1 MEEMDVNES
10 WEGFGKRL
18 QRLNP
23 LFELGRGMEVGELKP
38 YIQTILMQV
47 LLTIFYRELN
57 DDDNRRK
64 SDIKYMV
71 EDAIKQMK
79 LLADDKQ
86 IDRITSGLLYQGKEE
101 YSKPFEALYYDEIRQ
116 SWETQTF
123 RYVTMDELYT
133 NLEIG
138 GTIVY
143 KLTEVAQEMIFMS
156 REMAEEFSITIE
168 QLYSMQLIKNGN
180 FRKATRNL
188 DHLISRVNR
197 LMAREFSFQK
207 EMVNNPK
214 ILLIEED
221 RQRADNREEIE
232 KQFEEE
238 KNHFRTITS
247 MIEKTKRR
255 NEEDDYIQKEL
266 IVLQEK
272 IGHTRQLHDRFAK
285 LVIQNISYEMKLK
298 VENPSLFWENS
309 LVSFREH
316 FYENWLMKEGV
327 HSFKDIEAVLEPLF
341 SPKNEFILPLDWIWG
356 EQEFDEK
363 HQIDAV
369 VEEEPQDSIT
379 AQRVTN
385 WDSVVKAWSYVFQ
398 YLQTYGEFSLASLA
412 ELPLEVQDLW
422 VEESETIDLWMMFD
436 KKPLKVQ
443 VLYRKEETLS
453 DEREI
458 LLLKLMKEYPQ
469 FQVFEGLKIYT
480 KFDHRAEPLLWQRMK
495 MTPFKICVQEEKD
508 ERRND

>member
-1 MEEMDVNES
+1 MEEMDVKES
-10 WEGFGKRL
+10 WEGFAQRM

-38 YIQTILMQV
+38 HIQTILMQV
-47 LLTIFYRELN
+47 LLNIFYRELN
-57 DDDNRRK
+57 DDDHRRK

-71 EDAIKQMK
+71 EDSIKQMK

-86 IDRITSGLLYQGKEE
+86 IERITSGLLYQGKEE
-101 YSKPFEALYYDEIRQ
+101 YSKPFEALYYNEIRQ
-116 SWETQTF
+116 SWETQVF

-133 NLEIG
+133 NLEMG
-138 GTIVY
+138 GSIVY
-143 KLTEVAQEMIFMS
+143 KLTDVAQEMIFMS

-197 LMAREFSFQK
+197 LMAKEFTFQK
-207 EMVNNPK
+207 EMINNPK
-214 ILLIEED
+214 ILLMEEEW
-221 RQRADNREEIE
+221 QRADNRVEIE

-247 MIEKTKRR
+247 MIDKTKRR

-266 IVLQEK
+266 ILLQEK

-316 FYENWLMKEGV
+316 IYENWLMKEGV
-327 HSFKDIEAVLEPLF
+327 HSFETIERVLSPLF

-363 HQIDAV
+363 QLTDAV
-369 VEEEPQDSIT
+369 MEDEAEESIT
-379 AQRVTN
+379 RLRVTN
-385 WDSVVKAWSYVFQ
+385 WESVIKAWSYVFQ
-398 YLQTYGEFSLASLA
+398 FLQTKGEFSLADLA
-412 ELPLEVQDLW
+412 EMPLAVQDLW
-422 VEESETIDLWMMFD
+422 FEESETIDLWMMFD

-443 VLYRKEETLS
+443 VLHRKEETLS

-458 LLLKLMKEYPQ
+458 LLYKLMKEYPQ
-469 FQVFEGLKIYT
+469 LQVFEGLKIFT
-480 KFDHRAEPLLWQRMK
+480 EFDHRAEPFLWYQMK
-495 MTPFKICVQEEKD
+495 ITPFKICVQEEK
-508 ERRND
+508 

>member
-1 MEEMDVNES
+1 VEEMDVNES
-10 WEGFGKRL
+10 WEGFAQRM

-38 YIQTILMQV
+38 HIQTILMQV
-47 LLTIFYRELN
+47 LLIIFYRELN
-57 DDDNRRK
+57 DDDHRRK

-71 EDAIKQMK
+71 EDSIKQMK
-79 LLADDKQ
+79 LLADEKQ
-86 IDRITSGLLYQGKEE
+86 IERITSGLLYQGKEE
-101 YSKPFEALYYDEIRQ
+101 YSKPFEALFYDEIRQ
-116 SWETQTF
+116 SWEIQVF

-133 NLEIG
+133 NLELG
-138 GTIVY
+138 GSIVY
-143 KLTEVAQEMIFMS
+143 KLTDVAQEMIFMS

-168 QLYSMQLIKNGN
+168 QLYSIQLIKNGN

-197 LMAREFSFQK
+197 LMAKEFSFQK

-214 ILLIEED
+214 ILLIEEEM
-221 RQRADNREEIE
+221 QRADNRVEIE

-266 IVLQEK
+266 ILLQEK

-316 FYENWLMKEGV
+316 FYEDWLMKEGFQRFDV
-327 HSFKDIEAVLEPLF
+327 IERVLSPIF
-341 SPKNEFILPLDWIWG
+341 SPKNEFVLPLDWIWG

-363 HQIDAV
+363 QRTDTV
-369 VEEEPQDSIT
+369 VEDEAEESIT
-379 AQRVTN
+379 QLRVTN
-385 WDSVVKAWSYVFQ
+385 WDSVIKAWSYVFQ
-398 YLQTYGEFSLASLA
+398 YLQTYREFSLADLA
-412 ELPLEVQDLW
+412 QLPLEVQDLW
-422 VEESETIDLWMMFD
+422 IEESETIDLWMMFD

-443 VLYRKEETLS
+443 VLHRKEETLS

-458 LLLKLMKEYPQ
+458 LLFKLMKEYPQ
-469 FQVFEGLKIYT
+469 FQMFEGLKIFT
-480 KFDHRAEPLLWQRMK
+480 KFDYRAEPLLWQRMRL
-495 MTPFKICVQEEKD
+495 TPFKICVQGE
-508 ERRND
+508 

>member
-1 MEEMDVNES
+1 MAVNES
-10 WEGFGKRL
+10 WEGFAQRI

-38 YIQTILMQV
+38 HIQTILMQV

-57 DDDNRRK
+57 DDDHRRK
-64 SDIKYMV
+64 LDIKYMV
-71 EDAIKQMK
+71 EDSIKQMK
-79 LLADDKQ
+79 LLADEKQ
-86 IDRITSGLLYQGKEE
+86 VERITSGLLYQGKEE

-123 RYVTMDELYT
+123 RYVTMDDLYT
-133 NLEIG
+133 NLEMG
-138 GTIVY
+138 GSIVY
-143 KLTEVAQEMIFMS
+143 KLTDVAQEMIFMS

-197 LMAREFSFQK
+197 LMSKEFSFQK
-207 EMVNNPK
+207 EMINNPK
-214 ILLIEED
+214 ILLIEEEW
-221 RQRADNREEIE
+221 QRADNRVEIE

-238 KNHFRTITS
+238 KNHFRTITR
-247 MIEKTKRR
+247 MIDKTKRR
-255 NEEDDYIQKEL
+255 NEEDDSIQKEL
-266 IVLQEK
+266 ILLQEK

-298 VENPSLFWENS
+298 AENPSLFWETS

-316 FYENWLMKEGV
+316 IYENMLMKDGV
-327 HSFKDIEAVLEPLF
+327 QRFESIESVLSPLF

-363 HQIDAV
+363 QVTDAP
-369 VEEEPQDSIT
+369 VEEEPAESIT
-379 AQRVTN
+379 RSRVTN

-398 YLQTYGEFSLASLA
+398 HLQTYREFSLADLST
-412 ELPLEVQDLW
+412 LPFEVQDLW
-422 VEESETIDLWMMFD
+422 FEESETIDLWMMFD

-443 VLYRKEETLS
+443 VLHRKEETLS

-458 LLLKLMKEYPQ
+458 LLRKLMMEYPQ
-469 FQVFEGLKIYT
+469 FQVFEGLKIFT
-480 KFDHRAEPLLWQRMK
+480 MFDHRAEPHHWYQMK
-495 MTPFKICVQEEKD
+495 ITPFKICMQEEK
-508 ERRND
+508 R

>member
-1 MEEMDVNES
+1 MNES
-10 WEGFGKRL
+10 WEGFSQRM

-38 YIQTILMQV
+38 HIQTILMQV

-57 DDDNRRK
+57 DDDSRRK

-71 EDAIKQMK
+71 EDSIKQMK
-79 LLADDKQ
+79 LLADEKQ
-86 IDRITSGLLYQGKEE
+86 IERITSGLLYQGKEE
-101 YSKPFEALYYDEIRQ
+101 YSKPFESLYYDEIRQ
-116 SWETQTF
+116 SWETQVF

-133 NLEIG
+133 NLEMG
-138 GTIVY
+138 GSIVY
-143 KLTEVAQEMIFMS
+143 KLTDVSQEMIFMS

-197 LMAREFSFQK
+197 LMSKEFTFQK
-207 EMVNNPK
+207 EMINNPK
-214 ILLIEED
+214 ILLIEEEW
-221 RQRADNREEIE
+221 QRADNRVEIE

-255 NEEDDYIQKEL
+255 NEEDDFIQKEL
-266 IVLQEK
+266 ILLQEK

-298 VENPSLFWENS
+298 AENPSLFWETS

-316 FYENWLMKEGV
+316 IYENWFMKEGV
-327 HSFKDIEAVLEPLF
+327 QSFEAVEKVLSPLF

-363 HQIDAV
+363 PVTDAV
-369 VEEEPQDSIT
+369 IEEEAEEGIT
-379 AQRVTN
+379 RQRVTN
-385 WDSVVKAWSYVFQ
+385 WESVIKAWSYVFQ
-398 YLQTYGEFSLASLA
+398 YLQTYREFSLTDLST
-412 ELPLEVQDLW
+412 LPLEVQDLW
-422 VEESETIDLWMMFD
+422 FEESETIDLWMMFD

-443 VLYRKEETLS
+443 VLHRKEETLS

-458 LLLKLMKEYPQ
+458 LLYKLMKEYPQ
-469 FQVFEGLKIYT
+469 FQTFEGLKIFT
-480 KFDHRAEPLLWQRMK
+480 VFDHRAEPFHMSQMK
-495 MTPFKICVQEEKD
+495 MTPFKICVQEEK
-508 ERRND
+508 

>member
-1 MEEMDVNES
+1 MNES
-10 WEGFGKRL
+10 WEGFAGRM

-38 YIQTILMQV
+38 YLQTILMQV

-57 DDDNRRK
+57 DDDHRRK

-71 EDAIKQMK
+71 EDTMKQMK
-79 LLADDKQ
+79 LLADEKQ
-86 IDRITSGLLYQGKEE
+86 IERITSGLLYSGKEE
-101 YSKPFEALYYDEIRQ
+101 YSQPFEANYYDEVRQ
-116 SWETQTF
+116 SWETQVF

-138 GTIVY
+138 SAIVY
-143 KLTEVAQEMIFMS
+143 KLTDVAQEMIFMS

-168 QLYSMQLIKNGN
+168 QLYSIQLIKNGN
-180 FRKATRNL
+180 FLKATRNL

-197 LMAREFSFQK
+197 LMANEFSFGQ
-207 EMVNNPK
+207 EMINNPK
-214 ILLIEED
+214 ILLIEAE
-221 RQRADNREEIE
+221 RQRADNRIEIE

-247 MIEKTKRR
+247 MIEKTKRQ
-255 NEEDDYIQKEL
+255 NAEDDVIHREL
-266 IVLQEK
+266 VLLQEK
-272 IGHTRQLHDRFAK
+272 IGHSRQLHDRFAK

-298 VENPSLFWENS
+298 AENPSLFWENS

-316 FYENWLMKEGV
+316 IYENWFLKEGV
-327 HSFKDIEAVLEPLF
+327 QSFTAVETILSPLF
-341 SPKNEFILPLDWIWG
+341 SPENEFTLPLDWIWG
-356 EQEFDEK
+356 EQEFNEK
-363 HQIDAV
+363 EEIEVV
-369 VEEEPQDSIT
+369 VEDEEKEVLAYQRIT
-379 AQRVTN
+379 D

-398 YLQTYGEFSLASLA
+398 YLQTHQEFSLTDLK

-422 VEESETIDLWMMFD
+422 FEESETIDLWMMFD

-443 VLYRKEETLS
+443 VLHRKVETIN

-458 LLLKLMKEYPQ
+458 LLYKLMQEYPQ
-469 FQVFEGLKIYT
+469 FQQFEGLKIHT
-480 KFDHRAEPLLWQRMK
+480 EFDHRAEPFLWYEMK
-495 MTPFKICVQEEKD
+495 ITPFKICIEE
-508 ERRND
+508 EIR

>member
-1 MEEMDVNES
+1 MDVNES
-10 WEGFGKRL
+10 WEGFAQRM

-38 YIQTILMQV
+38 HIQTILMQV

-57 DDDNRRK
+57 DDDHRRK

-71 EDAIKQMK
+71 EDSIKQMK
-79 LLADDKQ
+79 LLADEKQ
-86 IDRITSGLLYQGKEE
+86 VERITSGLLYQGKEE
-101 YSKPFEALYYDEIRQ
+101 YSRPFEALYYDEIRQ
-116 SWETQTF
+116 SWETQVF

-133 NLEIG
+133 NLEMG
-138 GTIVY
+138 GSIVY
-143 KLTEVAQEMIFMS
+143 KLTDVSQEMIFMS

-197 LMAREFSFQK
+197 LMAKEFSFQK
-207 EMVNNPK
+207 EMINNPK
-214 ILLIEED
+214 ILLMEEEM
-221 RQRADNREEIE
+221 QRADNRAEIE

-238 KNHFRTITS
+238 KNHFRTISS

-255 NEEDDYIQKEL
+255 NEEDDLIQKEL
-266 IVLQEK
+266 ILLQEK

-298 VENPSLFWENS
+298 AENPSLFWETS

-316 FYENWLMKEGV
+316 IYENWFMKEGFS
-327 HSFKDIEAVLEPLF
+327 SFDRVEKVLGPLF
-341 SPKNEFILPLDWIWG
+341 SPKNEFILPLEWIWG

-363 HQIDAV
+363 QLAEV
-369 VEEEPQDSIT
+369 MEEEVQEESIT
-379 AQRVTN
+379 HQRVTN
-385 WDSVVKAWSYVFQ
+385 WDSVIRAWSYVFQ
-398 YLQTYGEFSLASLA
+398 YLQTYGEFSLADLTT
-412 ELPLEVQDLW
+412 LPLEVQDLW
-422 VEESETIDLWMMFD
+422 FEESETIDLWMMFD

-443 VLYRKEETLS
+443 VLHRKEESLS

-458 LLLKLMKEYPQ
+458 LLYKLMQEYPQ

-480 KFDHRAEPLLWQRMK
+480 EFDHRAEPFLWYQMK
-495 MTPFKICVQEEKD
+495 ITPFKICVQEEK
-508 ERRND
+508 

>member
-1 MEEMDVNES
+1 MNES
-10 WEGFGKRL
+10 WEGFAQRM

-23 LFELGRGMEVGELKP
+23 LFELGRGMDVGELKP
-38 YIQTILMQV
+38 HIQTILMQV

-57 DDDNRRK
+57 DDDTRRK
-64 SDIKYMV
+64 SDIRYMV
-71 EDAIKQMK
+71 EDSIKHMK

-86 IDRITSGLLYQGKEE
+86 LERITSGLLYQGKEE
-101 YSKPFEALYYDEIRQ
+101 FSKPFEALYYDEIRQ

-133 NLEIG
+133 NLEMG
-138 GTIVY
+138 GSIVY
-143 KLTEVAQEMIFMS
+143 KLTDVAQEMIFMS

-197 LMAREFSFQK
+197 LMAKEFTFQK
-207 EMVNNPK
+207 EMINNPK
-214 ILLIEED
+214 ILLIEEEW
-221 RQRADNREEIE
+221 QRADNRAEIE
-232 KQFEEE
+232 NQFEEE

-255 NEEDDYIQKEL
+255 NEEDDSIQKEL

-298 VENPSLFWENS
+298 AENPSLFWENS

-316 FYENWLMKEGV
+316 IYENWFLKEGV
-327 HSFKDIEAVLEPLF
+327 QRFEVLESVLSPLF

-363 HQIDAV
+363 QLTKTV
-369 VEEEPQDSIT
+369 VEEEAEESIT
-379 AQRVTN
+379 RQRVTN
-385 WDSVVKAWSYVFQ
+385 WDSVIKAWSYVFQ
-398 YLQTYGEFSLASLA
+398 YLQTYGEFSLADLV

-422 VEESETIDLWMMFD
+422 FEESETIDLWMMFD
-436 KKPLKVQ
+436 KKPLKIQ
-443 VLYRKEETLS
+443 VLHRKEETLS

-458 LLLKLMKEYPQ
+458 LLNKLMIEYPQ
-469 FQVFEGLKIYT
+469 FQSFEGLKVFT
-480 KFDHRAEPLLWQRMK
+480 KFDHRAEPFNWYRMK
-495 MTPFKICVQEEKD
+495 ITPFKICVEEEK
-508 ERRND
+508 

>member
-1 MEEMDVNES
+1 MEAMDVNES
-10 WEGFGKRL
+10 WEGFAQRM

-23 LFELGRGMEVGELKP
+23 LFELGRGMEVGDLKP
-38 YIQTILMQV
+38 HIQTILMHV

-57 DDDNRRK
+57 DDDHRSK

-71 EDAIKQMK
+71 EDSIKQMK
-79 LLADDKQ
+79 LLADEKQ
-86 IDRITSGLLYQGKEE
+86 IERITSGLLYQGKEE

-116 SWETQTF
+116 SWETQTY

-138 GTIVY
+138 GSIVY
-143 KLTEVAQEMIFMS
+143 KLTDVSQEMIFMS

-197 LMAREFSFQK
+197 LMANEFTFQK
-207 EMVNNPK
+207 EMINNPK
-214 ILLIEED
+214 ILLMEEEW
-221 RQRADNREEIE
+221 QRADNRVEIE

-238 KNHFRTITS
+238 KNHFRTITN

-255 NEEDDYIQKEL
+255 NEEDDFMQKEL
-266 IVLQEK
+266 ILLQEK

-298 VENPSLFWENS
+298 AENPSLFWENS

-316 FYENWLMKEGV
+316 FYENWFMQEGIKNFEIIEGV
-327 HSFKDIEAVLEPLF
+327 LSPLF

-363 HQIDAV
+363 QLTDAV
-369 VEEEPQDSIT
+369 IEEEAEENIT
-379 AQRVTN
+379 RLRVTN
-385 WDSVVKAWSYVFQ
+385 WDSVIKAWSYVFQ
-398 YLQTYGEFSLASLA
+398 FLQTNREFSLADIA

-422 VEESETIDLWMMFD
+422 FEESETIDLWMMFD
-436 KKPLKVQ
+436 KKPLKIQ
-443 VLYRKEETLS
+443 VLHRKEETLT

-458 LLLKLMKEYPQ
+458 LLYKLMKEYPQ

-480 KFDHRAEPLLWQRMK
+480 MFDHRAEPHQWYQMK
-495 MTPFKICVQEEKD
+495 ITPFKICVQEEK
-508 ERRND
+508 

>member
-1 MEEMDVNES
+1 MNES
-10 WEGFGKRL
+10 WEGFAQRM

-38 YIQTILMQV
+38 HIQTILMQV

-57 DDDNRRK
+57 DDDHRRK

-71 EDAIKQMK
+71 KDSIKQMK
-79 LLADDKQ
+79 LLADEKQ
-86 IDRITSGLLYQGKEE
+86 IERITSGLLYQGKEE
-101 YSKPFEALYYDEIRQ
+101 YSRPFEALYYDEIRQ
-116 SWETQTF
+116 SWETQVF

-133 NLEIG
+133 NLEMG
-138 GTIVY
+138 GSIVY
-143 KLTEVAQEMIFMS
+143 KLTDVSQEMIFMS

-207 EMVNNPK
+207 EMINNPK
-214 ILLIEED
+214 ILLMEEEM
-221 RQRADNREEIE
+221 QRADNRAEIE

-238 KNHFRTITS
+238 KNHFRTISS

-255 NEEDDYIQKEL
+255 NEEDDLIQKEL
-266 IVLQEK
+266 ILLQEK

-285 LVIQNISYEMKLK
+285 LVIQNISYEIKLK
-298 VENPSLFWENS
+298 AENPSLFWETS

-316 FYENWLMKEGV
+316 IYENWFIKDGGS
-327 HSFKDIEAVLEPLF
+327 SFDRVEQVLGPLF

-363 HQIDAV
+363 QLTEAI
-369 VEEEPQDSIT
+369 EEEIEEESIT
-379 AQRVTN
+379 RKRVTN
-385 WDSVVKAWSYVFQ
+385 WDSVIKAWSYVFQ
-398 YLQTYGEFSLASLA
+398 YLQSCGEFSLADLTT
-412 ELPLEVQDLW
+412 LPLEVQDLW
-422 VEESETIDLWMMFD
+422 FEESETIDLWMMFD

-443 VLYRKEETLS
+443 VMHRREETLS

-458 LLLKLMKEYPQ
+458 LLYKLMQEYPQ
-469 FQVFEGLKIYT
+469 FQVFEGLKLYT
-480 KFDHRAEPLLWQRMK
+480 EFDHRAEPFLWYQMK
-495 MTPFKICVQEEKD
+495 ITPFKICVQEEKQ
-508 ERRND
+508 

>member
-1 MEEMDVNES
+1 MDVNES
-10 WEGFGKRL
+10 WEGFAQRM

-23 LFELGRGMEVGELKP
+23 LFELGRGMDVGELKP
-38 YIQTILMQV
+38 HIQTILMQV

-57 DDDNRRK
+57 DDDTRRK
-64 SDIKYMV
+64 SDIRFMV
-71 EDAIKQMK
+71 EDSIKNMK

-86 IDRITSGLLYQGKEE
+86 IERITSGLLYQGKEE
-101 YSKPFEALYYDEIRQ
+101 FSKPFEALYYDEIRQ

-133 NLEIG
+133 NLEMG
-138 GTIVY
+138 GSIVY
-143 KLTEVAQEMIFMS
+143 KLTDVAQEMIFMS

-197 LMAREFSFQK
+197 LMAKEFTFQK
-207 EMVNNPK
+207 EMINNPK
-214 ILLIEED
+214 ILLIEEEW
-221 RQRADNREEIE
+221 QRADNRAEIE

-255 NEEDDYIQKEL
+255 NEEDDSIQKEL

-298 VENPSLFWENS
+298 AENPSLFWENS

-316 FYENWLMKEGV
+316 IYENWFLKEGV
-327 HSFKDIEAVLEPLF
+327 QRFEVLENVLSPLF

-363 HQIDAV
+363 QLTKTV
-369 VEEEPQDSIT
+369 VEEETEESIT
-379 AQRVTN
+379 HQRVTN
-385 WDSVVKAWSYVFQ
+385 WDSVIKAWSYVFQ
-398 YLQTYGEFSLASLA
+398 YLQTYGEFSFADLV

-422 VEESETIDLWMMFD
+422 FEESETIDLWMMFD
-436 KKPLKVQ
+436 KKPLKIQ
-443 VLYRKEETLS
+443 VLHRKEETLS

-458 LLLKLMKEYPQ
+458 LLKKLMVEYPQ
-469 FQVFEGLKIYT
+469 FQSFEGLKVFT
-480 KFDHRAEPLLWQRMK
+480 KFDHRAEPFNWYRMK
-495 MTPFKICVQEEKD
+495 ITPFKICVEEEK
-508 ERRND
+508 

>member
-1 MEEMDVNES
+1 MDVNES
-10 WEGFGKRL
+10 WEGFAHRM

-38 YIQTILMQV
+38 HIQTILMQV
-47 LLTIFYRELN
+47 LLVIFYRELN
-57 DDDNRRK
+57 DDDQRRK
-64 SDIKYMV
+64 SDIKYMI
-71 EDAIKQMK
+71 EDSIKQMK
-79 LLADDKQ
+79 LLADEKQ
-86 IDRITSGLLYQGKEE
+86 IERMTSGLLYQGKEE
-101 YSKPFEALYYDEIRQ
+101 YNKPFEALYYDEIRQ
-116 SWETQTF
+116 SWETQVF

-133 NLEIG
+133 NLELG
-138 GTIVY
+138 GSIVY
-143 KLTEVAQEMIFMS
+143 KLTDIAQEMIFMS

-168 QLYSMQLIKNGN
+168 QLYSIQLIKNGN

-197 LMAREFSFQK
+197 LMAKEFSFQK

-214 ILLIEED
+214 ILLIEEEM
-221 RQRADNREEIE
+221 QRAEIRVEIE

-266 IVLQEK
+266 ILLQEK

-316 FYENWLMKEGV
+316 FYEDWLMKYG
-327 HSFKDIEAVLEPLF
+327 FQNFDTIERVLSPIF

-363 HQIDAV
+363 QRIDEV
-369 VEEEPQDSIT
+369 VEEEEVESIT
-379 AQRVTN
+379 RLRVTN
-385 WDSVVKAWSYVFQ
+385 WESVIKAWSYVFQ
-398 YLQTYGEFSLASLA
+398 YLQTYREFSLADLA
-412 ELPLEVQDLW
+412 QLPLEVQDLW
-422 VEESETIDLWMMFD
+422 IEESETIDLWMMFD

-443 VLYRKEETLS
+443 VLHRKEETLS

-458 LLLKLMKEYPQ
+458 LLYKLMKEYPQ
-469 FQVFEGLKIYT
+469 FEMFEGLKIFT
-480 KFDHRAEPLLWQRMK
+480 KFDYRAEPLLWQRMK
-495 MTPFKICVQEEKD
+495 LTPFKICVQGE
-508 ERRND
+508 

>member
-10 WEGFGKRL
+10 WEGFAQRM

-38 YIQTILMQV
+38 HIQTILMQV

-57 DDDNRRK
+57 DDDNRSK

-71 EDAIKQMK
+71 EDSIKQMK

-101 YSKPFEALYYDEIRQ
+101 YSKPFEALFYDEIKQ

-138 GTIVY
+138 GSIVY
-143 KLTEVAQEMIFMS
+143 KLTDVAQEMIFMS

-197 LMAREFSFQK
+197 LMATEFTFQK
-207 EMVNNPK
+207 EMINNPK
-214 ILLIEED
+214 ILLIEEE
-221 RQRADNREEIE
+221 RQRADNRVEIE

-266 IVLQEK
+266 FLLQEK
-272 IGHTRQLHDRFAK
+272 ISHTRQLHDRFAK

-316 FYENWLMKEGV
+316 FYENWLLKEGV
-327 HSFKDIEAVLEPLF
+327 HRFTEIEKILSPIF

-356 EQEFDEK
+356 EQEFDE
-363 HQIDAV
+363 IERDDSVMEDEA
-369 VEEEPQDSIT
+369 EESIT
-379 AQRVTN
+379 QKRVTN
-385 WDSVVKAWSYVFQ
+385 WESIIKAWSYVCQ
-398 YLQTYGEFSLASLA
+398 YLQTYGEFSLADLA
-412 ELPLEVQDLW
+412 SLPLEVQDLW
-422 VEESETIDLWMMFD
+422 FEESETIDLWMMFD
-436 KKPLKVQ
+436 KKPLRVQ
-443 VLYRKEETLS
+443 VLHRKEETLS

-458 LLLKLMKEYPQ
+458 LLYKLMMEYPQ
-469 FQVFEGLKIYT
+469 FQVFEGLKIFT
-480 KFDHRAEPLLWQRMK
+480 VFDHRAEPFLWHRMK
-495 MTPFKICVQEEKD
+495 ITPFKICVQEEKG
-508 ERRND
+508 

>member
-1 MEEMDVNES
+1 MNES
-10 WEGFGKRL
+10 WEGFAQRM

-38 YIQTILMQV
+38 HIQTILMQV

-57 DDDNRRK
+57 DDDHRRK

-71 EDAIKQMK
+71 EDTIKQMK
-79 LLADDKQ
+79 LLADEKQ
-86 IDRITSGLLYQGKEE
+86 VERITSGLLYQGKEE
-101 YSKPFEALYYDEIRQ
+101 FSRPFEALYYDEIRQ
-116 SWETQTF
+116 SWETQVF

-133 NLEIG
+133 NLEMG
-138 GTIVY
+138 GSIVY
-143 KLTEVAQEMIFMS
+143 KLTDVSQEMIFMS

-207 EMVNNPK
+207 EMINNPK
-214 ILLIEED
+214 ILLMEEEM
-221 RQRADNREEIE
+221 QRADNRAEIE

-238 KNHFRTITS
+238 KNHFRTISS

-255 NEEDDYIQKEL
+255 NEEDDHIQREL
-266 IVLQEK
+266 ILLQEK

-298 VENPSLFWENS
+298 AENPSLFWETS

-316 FYENWLMKEGV
+316 IYENWFMKEGV
-327 HSFKDIEAVLEPLF
+327 SSFGHVEKVLGPLF

-363 HQIDAV
+363 QLTETM
-369 VEEEPQDSIT
+369 EEETEEESIT
-379 AQRVTN
+379 HQRVTK
-385 WDSVVKAWSYVFQ
+385 WDSVIKAWSYVFQ
-398 YLQTYGEFSLASLA
+398 YLQTYGEFSLADLTT
-412 ELPLEVQDLW
+412 LPLEVQDLW
-422 VEESETIDLWMMFD
+422 FEESETIDLWMMFD

-443 VLYRKEETLS
+443 VLHRKEETLS

-458 LLLKLMKEYPQ
+458 LLYKLIKEYPQ
-469 FQVFEGLKIYT
+469 FQVFEGLKLYT
-480 KFDHRAEPLLWQRMK
+480 EFDYRAEPFHWYQMK
-495 MTPFKICVQEEKD
+495 ITPFKICVQEEK
-508 ERRND
+508 

>member
-1 MEEMDVNES
+1 MDVNES
-10 WEGFGKRL
+10 WEGFAQRM

-38 YIQTILMQV
+38 HIQTILMQV
-47 LLTIFYRELN
+47 LLSIFYRELN
-57 DDDNRRK
+57 DDDSRRK

-71 EDAIKQMK
+71 EDSIKQMK
-79 LLADDKQ
+79 LLADEKQ
-86 IDRITSGLLYQGKEE
+86 IERITSGLLYQGKEE

-116 SWETQTF
+116 SWETQVF

-138 GTIVY
+138 GAIVY
-143 KLTEVAQEMIFMS
+143 KLTDVAQEMIFMS

-197 LMAREFSFQK
+197 LMANEFTFQK
-207 EMVNNPK
+207 EMINNPK
-214 ILLIEED
+214 ILLIEEEM
-221 RQRADNREEIE
+221 QRADNRVEIE
-232 KQFEEE
+232 QQFEEE
-238 KNHFRTITS
+238 KNHFRTITN

-255 NEEDDYIQKEL
+255 NEADDSIQREL
-266 IVLQEK
+266 ILLHEK

-298 VENPSLFWENS
+298 AENPSLFWENS

-316 FYENWLMKEGV
+316 VYENWLMKEEV
-327 HSFKDIEAVLEPLF
+327 HHFGQIETVLSPLF

-356 EQEFDEK
+356 EQEFDEA
-363 HQIDAV
+363 QQQNTV
-369 VEEEPQDSIT
+369 VEEEPEESIT
-379 AQRVTN
+379 IQRVTN
-385 WDSVVKAWSYVFQ
+385 WDSVIKAWSYVFQ
-398 YLQTYGEFSLASLA
+398 YLQTYKEFSLADLID
-412 ELPLEVQDLW
+412 LPKEVQALW
-422 VEESETIDLWMMFD
+422 LEETETIDLWMMFD
-436 KKPLKVQ
+436 KKPLKIQ

-458 LLLKLMKEYPQ
+458 LLYKLMQEYPQ
-469 FQVFEGLKIYT
+469 FQRFEGMKIFT
-480 KFDHRAEPLLWQRMK
+480 LFDHRAEPFHMSRIK
-495 MTPFKICVQEEKD
+495 MTPFKLCVEEEK
-508 ERRND
+508 

>member
-1 MEEMDVNES
+1 MEAMDVNES
-10 WEGFGKRL
+10 WEGFAQRM

-47 LLTIFYRELN
+47 LLAIFYRELN
-57 DDDNRRK
+57 DDDSRRK

-71 EDAIKQMK
+71 EDSIKRMK

-86 IDRITSGLLYQGKEE
+86 TERITSGLLYQGKEE
-101 YSKPFEALYYDEIRQ
+101 YSKPFETLYYDEIGQ
-116 SWETQTF
+116 SWETQVF

-133 NLEIG
+133 NLEMG
-138 GTIVY
+138 GSIVY
-143 KLTEVAQEMIFMS
+143 KLTDVSQEMIFMS

-197 LMAREFSFQK
+197 LMSKEFTFQK
-207 EMVNNPK
+207 EMMNNPK
-214 ILLIEED
+214 ILLIEEEW
-221 RQRADNREEIE
+221 QRSDNRVEIE

-266 IVLQEK
+266 IILQEK

-298 VENPSLFWENS
+298 AENPSLFWETS

-316 FYENWLMKEGV
+316 IYENGFMKEGV
-327 HSFKDIEAVLEPLF
+327 HRFEAIERVLSPLF

-363 HQIDAV
+363 QVTDAV
-369 VEEEPQDSIT
+369 IEEEAEEPIT
-379 AQRVTN
+379 HKRVTN
-385 WDSVVKAWSYVFQ
+385 WESIIKAWSYVFQ
-398 YLQTYGEFSLASLA
+398 YLQTYREFSLADL
-412 ELPLEVQDLW
+412 EKLPLEVQDLW
-422 VEESETIDLWMMFD
+422 FEESETIDLWMMFD

-443 VLYRKEETLS
+443 VLYRKEETFS

-458 LLLKLMKEYPQ
+458 LLYKLMKEYPQ
-469 FQVFEGLKIYT
+469 FETFEGLKIFT
-480 KFDHRAEPLLWQRMK
+480 EFDHRAEPFRLSNMK
-495 MTPFKICVQEEKD
+495 MTPFKICVQEEKG
-508 ERRND
+508 

>member
-1 MEEMDVNES
+1 MGVNES
-10 WEGFGKRL
+10 WDGFAQRM

-38 YIQTILMQV
+38 HIQTILMQV
-47 LLTIFYRELN
+47 LLVIFYRELN
-57 DDDNRRK
+57 DDDHRRK
-64 SDIKYMV
+64 SDIKYMI
-71 EDAIKQMK
+71 EDSIKQMK
-79 LLADDKQ
+79 LLADEKQ
-86 IDRITSGLLYQGKEE
+86 IERMTSGLLYQGKEE
-101 YSKPFEALYYDEIRQ
+101 YTKPFEALYYDEIRQ
-116 SWETQTF
+116 TWETQVF

-133 NLEIG
+133 NLELG
-138 GTIVY
+138 GSIVY
-143 KLTEVAQEMIFMS
+143 KLTDIAQEMIFMS

-168 QLYSMQLIKNGN
+168 QLYSIQLIKNGN
-180 FRKATRNL
+180 FRKAIRNL

-197 LMAREFSFQK
+197 LMAKEFSFQK

-221 RQRADNREEIE
+221 MQRADNRVEIE

-266 IVLQEK
+266 ILLQEK

-316 FYENWLMKEGV
+316 FYEDWLLKEGFK
-327 HSFKDIEAVLEPLF
+327 SFETIERVLSPIF
-341 SPKNEFILPLDWIWG
+341 SPNNEFILPLDWIWG

-363 HQIDAV
+363 QRIDEVA
-369 VEEEPQDSIT
+369 EEEAEESIT
-379 AQRVTN
+379 CLRVTN
-385 WDSVVKAWSYVFQ
+385 WDSVIKAWSYVFQ
-398 YLQTYGEFSLASLA
+398 YLQTYREFSLADLA
-412 ELPLEVQDLW
+412 QLPLEVQDLW
-422 VEESETIDLWMMFD
+422 IEESETIDLWMMFD

-443 VLYRKEETLS
+443 VLHRKEETLS

-458 LLLKLMKEYPQ
+458 LLYKLMKEYPQ
-469 FQVFEGLKIYT
+469 FEMFEGLKIFT
-480 KFDHRAEPLLWQRMK
+480 RFDYRAEPLLWQRMK
-495 MTPFKICVQEEKD
+495 LTPFKICVQGE
-508 ERRND
+508 

>member
-1 MEEMDVNES
+1 MNES
-10 WEGFGKRL
+10 WEGFAQRM

-38 YIQTILMQV
+38 HIQTILMQV
-47 LLTIFYRELN
+47 LLLIFYRELN

-71 EDAIKQMK
+71 EESIKQMK
-79 LLADDKQ
+79 LLADEKQ
-86 IDRITSGLLYQGKEE
+86 IERITSGLLYQGKEE
-101 YSKPFEALYYDEIRQ
+101 YSKPFEALYYDEIKQ
-116 SWETQTF
+116 SWETQVF

-133 NLEIG
+133 NLELG
-138 GTIVY
+138 GQIVY
-143 KLTEVAQEMIFMS
+143 KLTDVAQEMIFMS

-197 LMAREFSFQK
+197 LMANEFSFQK
-207 EMVNNPK
+207 EMTNNPK
-214 ILLIEED
+214 ILIIEEEM
-221 RQRADNREEIE
+221 QRADNRIEIE

-247 MIEKTKRR
+247 MIEKTKQR
-255 NEEDDYIQKEL
+255 NHEDNLIQKEL
-266 IVLQEK
+266 ILLQEK

-316 FYENWLMKEGV
+316 FYENWVMKEGV
-327 HSFKDIEAVLEPLF
+327 KSFASIEHILSPLF

-356 EQEFDEK
+356 EQEFNDIQSKDVEVEDE
-363 HQIDAV
+363 
-369 VEEEPQDSIT
+369 VEESNTQK
-379 AQRVTN
+379 RVTDWN
-385 WDSVVKAWSYVFQ
+385 SVISAWSYVFQ
-398 YLQTYGEFSLASLA
+398 YLQTYREFSLADLA
-412 ELPLEVQDLW
+412 DLPLEVQDLW
-422 VEESETIDLWMMFD
+422 FEESETIDLWMMFD

-443 VLYRKEETLS
+443 VLHRKEETLS

-458 LLLKLMKEYPQ
+458 LLYKLMQEYPQ

-480 KFDHRAEPLLWQRMK
+480 EFDHRAAPFQWYRMK
-495 MTPFKICVQEEKD
+495 ITPFKICVEEGK
-508 ERRND
+508 

>member
-1 MEEMDVNES
+1 MNES
-10 WEGFGKRL
+10 WEGFAQRM

-38 YIQTILMQV
+38 HIQTILMQV

-57 DDDNRRK
+57 DDDHRRK

-71 EDAIKQMK
+71 EDSIKQMK
-79 LLADDKQ
+79 LLADEKQ
-86 IDRITSGLLYQGKEE
+86 IERITSGLLYQGKEE
-101 YSKPFEALYYDEIRQ
+101 YSRPFEALYYDEIRQ
-116 SWETQTF
+116 SWETQVF

-133 NLEIG
+133 NLEMG
-138 GTIVY
+138 GSIVY
-143 KLTEVAQEMIFMS
+143 KLTDVSQEMIFMS

-197 LMAREFSFQK
+197 LMAKEFSFQK
-207 EMVNNPK
+207 EMINNPK
-214 ILLIEED
+214 ILLMEEEM
-221 RQRADNREEIE
+221 QRADNRAEIE

-238 KNHFRTITS
+238 KNHFRTISS

-255 NEEDDYIQKEL
+255 NEEDDLTQKEL
-266 IVLQEK
+266 ILLQEK

-298 VENPSLFWENS
+298 AENPSLFWETS

-316 FYENWLMKEGV
+316 IYENWFMKEGFS
-327 HSFKDIEAVLEPLF
+327 SFDRVEKVLGPLF

-356 EQEFDEK
+356 EQEFDET
-363 HQIDAV
+363 QLTETM
-369 VEEEPQDSIT
+369 EEEVQEESFT
-379 AQRVTN
+379 HQRVTN
-385 WDSVVKAWSYVFQ
+385 WDSVIKAWSYVFQ
-398 YLQTYGEFSLASLA
+398 YLQTYGEFSLADLTT
-412 ELPLEVQDLW
+412 LPLKVQDLW
-422 VEESETIDLWMMFD
+422 FEESETIDLWMMFD

-443 VLYRKEETLS
+443 VLHRKEKTLS
-453 DEREI
+453 DEREV
-458 LLLKLMKEYPQ
+458 LLYKLMQEYPQ
-469 FQVFEGLKIYT
+469 FQVLEGLKIYT
-480 KFDHRAEPLLWQRMK
+480 EFDHRAEPFLWYQMK
-495 MTPFKICVQEEKD
+495 ITPFKICVKEEK
-508 ERRND
+508 

>member
-1 MEEMDVNES
+1 MDVNES
-10 WEGFGKRL
+10 WEGFAQRM

-23 LFELGRGMEVGELKP
+23 LFELGRGMEVGDLKP
-38 YIQTILMQV
+38 HIQTILMHV

-57 DDDNRRK
+57 DDDHRSK

-71 EDAIKQMK
+71 EDSIKQMK
-79 LLADDKQ
+79 LLADEKQ
-86 IDRITSGLLYQGKEE
+86 IERITSGLLYQGKEE
-101 YSKPFEALYYDEIRQ
+101 YSKPFEALYYDEIKQ
-116 SWETQTF
+116 SWETQTY

-138 GTIVY
+138 GSIVY
-143 KLTEVAQEMIFMS
+143 KLTDVSQEMIFMS

-197 LMAREFSFQK
+197 LMANEFTFQK
-207 EMVNNPK
+207 EMINNPK
-214 ILLIEED
+214 ILLMEEEW
-221 RQRADNREEIE
+221 QRADNRVEIE

-238 KNHFRTITS
+238 KNHFRTITN

-255 NEEDDYIQKEL
+255 NEEDDFMQKEL
-266 IVLQEK
+266 ILLQEK

-298 VENPSLFWENS
+298 AENPSLFWENS

-316 FYENWLMKEGV
+316 FYENWFRQEGIKNFEIIEGV
-327 HSFKDIEAVLEPLF
+327 LSPLF

-363 HQIDAV
+363 QLTDAII
-369 VEEEPQDSIT
+369 EEEAEENIT
-379 AQRVTN
+379 RLRVTN
-385 WDSVVKAWSYVFQ
+385 WDSVIKAWSYVFQ
-398 YLQTYGEFSLASLA
+398 FLQTNREFSLADIA

-422 VEESETIDLWMMFD
+422 FEESETIDLWMMFD
-436 KKPLKVQ
+436 KKPLKIQ
-443 VLYRKEETLS
+443 VLHRKEETLT

-458 LLLKLMKEYPQ
+458 LLYKLMKEYPQ

-480 KFDHRAEPLLWQRMK
+480 MFDHRAEPHQWYQMK
-495 MTPFKICVQEEKD
+495 ITPFKICVQEEK
-508 ERRND
+508 

>member
-1 MEEMDVNES
+1 MEEMAVNES

-38 YIQTILMQV
+38 HIQTILMQV

-57 DDDNRRK
+57 DDDHRRK
-64 SDIKYMV
+64 SDIRYMV
-71 EDAIKQMK
+71 EDSIKQMK

-86 IDRITSGLLYQGKEE
+86 MERITSGLLYQGKEE

-138 GTIVY
+138 GSIVY
-143 KLTEVAQEMIFMS
+143 KLTDVAQEMIFMS

-197 LMAREFSFQK
+197 LMAKEFTFQK
-207 EMVNNPK
+207 EMINNPK
-214 ILLIEED
+214 ILLIEEEW
-221 RQRADNREEIE
+221 QRADNRVEIE

-238 KNHFRTITS
+238 KNHFRTISS

-266 IVLQEK
+266 ILLQEK

-298 VENPSLFWENS
+298 AENPSLFWETS

-316 FYENWLMKEGV
+316 LYENWFVKEGV
-327 HSFKDIEAVLEPLF
+327 HRFETIEKVLSPLF

-363 HQIDAV
+363 QLTDAV
-369 VEEEPQDSIT
+369 IEEEAEESIT
-379 AQRVTN
+379 RLRVTN
-385 WDSVVKAWSYVFQ
+385 WDSVIKAWSYVFQ
-398 YLQTYGEFSLASLA
+398 HLQIYGEFSLADLSNM
-412 ELPLEVQDLW
+412 PLEVQDLW
-422 VEESETIDLWMMFD
+422 FEESETIDLWMMFD

-443 VLYRKEETLS
+443 VLHRKEETLS

-458 LLLKLMKEYPQ
+458 LLYKLMKEYPQ
-469 FQVFEGLKIYT
+469 FQVFEGLKLFT
-480 KFDHRAEPLLWQRMK
+480 MFDHRAEPFLWYQMK
-495 MTPFKICVQEEKD
+495 ITPFKICLQEGK
-508 ERRND
+508 R

>member
-1 MEEMDVNES
+1 MNES
-10 WEGFGKRL
+10 WEGFAQRM

-38 YIQTILMQV
+38 HIQTILMQV

-57 DDDNRRK
+57 DDDHRRK

-71 EDAIKQMK
+71 EDSIKQMK
-79 LLADDKQ
+79 LLADEKQ
-86 IDRITSGLLYQGKEE
+86 IERITSGLLYQGKEE
-101 YSKPFEALYYDEIRQ
+101 YSRPFEALYYDEIRQ
-116 SWETQTF
+116 SWETQVF
-123 RYVTMDELYT
+123 RYVAMDELYT
-133 NLEIG
+133 NLEMG
-138 GTIVY
+138 GSIVY
-143 KLTEVAQEMIFMS
+143 KLTDVSQEMIFMS

-207 EMVNNPK
+207 EMINNPK
-214 ILLIEED
+214 ILLMEEEM
-221 RQRADNREEIE
+221 QRADNRAEIE

-238 KNHFRTITS
+238 KNHFRTISS

-255 NEEDDYIQKEL
+255 NEEDDHIQREL
-266 IVLQEK
+266 ILLQEK

-298 VENPSLFWENS
+298 AENPSLFWETS

-316 FYENWLMKEGV
+316 IYENWFMKEGV
-327 HSFKDIEAVLEPLF
+327 SSFDHVEKVLGPLF

-363 HQIDAV
+363 QLTETM
-369 VEEEPQDSIT
+369 EEETEDESIT
-379 AQRVTN
+379 HQRVTN
-385 WDSVVKAWSYVFQ
+385 WDSVIKAWSYVFQ
-398 YLQTYGEFSLASLA
+398 YLQTYREFSLADLTT
-412 ELPLEVQDLW
+412 LPLEVQDLW
-422 VEESETIDLWMMFD
+422 FEESETIDLWMMFD

-443 VLYRKEETLS
+443 VLQRKEESLS

-458 LLLKLMKEYPQ
+458 LLYKLMQEYPQ
-469 FQVFEGLKIYT
+469 FQVFEGLKLYT
-480 KFDHRAEPLLWQRMK
+480 EFDHRAEPFLWYQMQI
-495 MTPFKICVQEEKD
+495 TPFKICVQEEK
-508 ERRND
+508 

>member
-1 MEEMDVNES
+1 MEEMAVNES
-10 WEGFGKRL
+10 WEGFAQRM

-38 YIQTILMQV
+38 HIQTILMQV

-57 DDDNRRK
+57 DDDLRRK
-64 SDIKYMV
+64 SDIKNMV
-71 EDAIKQMK
+71 EDSIKQMK
-79 LLADDKQ
+79 LLADEKQ
-86 IDRITSGLLYQGKEE
+86 MERITSGLLYQGKEE
-101 YSKPFEALYYDEIRQ
+101 YSKPFEALYYDEIKQ

-133 NLEIG
+133 NLEMG
-138 GTIVY
+138 GSIVY
-143 KLTEVAQEMIFMS
+143 KLTDVAQEMIFMS

-207 EMVNNPK
+207 EMINNPK
-214 ILLIEED
+214 ILLVEEEW
-221 RQRADNREEIE
+221 QRADNRVEIE
-232 KQFEEE
+232 KQFDEE

-255 NEEDDYIQKEL
+255 NEEDDFIQKEL
-266 IVLQEK
+266 ILLQEK

-298 VENPSLFWENS
+298 AENPSLFWETS

-316 FYENWLMKEGV
+316 YFENWFMKEGV
-327 HSFKDIEAVLEPLF
+327 PNFTVIERVLSPLF

-356 EQEFDEK
+356 EQEFNEKQPTDE
-363 HQIDAV
+363 V
-369 VEEEPQDSIT
+369 MEEETEESIT
-379 AQRVTN
+379 TVRVTN
-385 WDSVVKAWSYVFQ
+385 WDSVIKAWSYVFQ
-398 YLQTYGEFSLASLA
+398 FLQTNGEFSLTELK

-422 VEESETIDLWMMFD
+422 FEESETIDLWMMFD

-443 VLYRKEETLS
+443 VLHRKEETLS

-458 LLLKLMKEYPQ
+458 LLYKLMKEYPQ
-469 FQVFEGLKIYT
+469 FEMFEGLKIFT
-480 KFDHRAEPLLWQRMK
+480 KFDHTAEPFLWYQMK
-495 MTPFKICVQEEKD
+495 ITPFKICVEEK
-508 ERRND
+508 N

>member
-10 WEGFGKRL
+10 WEGFAQRM

-23 LFELGRGMEVGELKP
+23 LFELGRGMEVGVLKP
-38 YIQTILMQV
+38 HIQTILMQV
-47 LLTIFYRELN
+47 LLSIFYRELN
-57 DDDNRRK
+57 DDDSRRK

-71 EDAIKQMK
+71 EDSIKQMK
-79 LLADDKQ
+79 LLADEKQ
-86 IDRITSGLLYQGKEE
+86 IERITSGLLYQGKEE

-116 SWETQTF
+116 SWETQVF

-138 GTIVY
+138 GAIVY
-143 KLTEVAQEMIFMS
+143 KLTDVAQEMIFMS

-197 LMAREFSFQK
+197 LMANEFTFQK
-207 EMVNNPK
+207 EMINNPK
-214 ILLIEED
+214 ILLIEEEM
-221 RQRADNREEIE
+221 QRADNRVEIE
-232 KQFEEE
+232 QQFEEE
-238 KNHFRTITS
+238 KNHFRTITN

-255 NEEDDYIQKEL
+255 NEADDSVQREL
-266 IVLQEK
+266 ILLHEK

-285 LVIQNISYEMKLK
+285 LVIQNISSEMKLK
-298 VENPSLFWENS
+298 AENPSLFWENS

-316 FYENWLMKEGV
+316 MYENWLMKEGV
-327 HSFKDIEAVLEPLF
+327 HHFGQIETVLSPLF

-356 EQEFDEK
+356 EQEFDEA
-363 HQIDAV
+363 QQQNTV
-369 VEEEPQDSIT
+369 VEEEPEESIT
-379 AQRVTN
+379 IQRVTN
-385 WDSVVKAWSYVFQ
+385 WDSVIKAWSYVFQ
-398 YLQTYGEFSLASLA
+398 YLQTYKEFSLADLTD
-412 ELPLEVQDLW
+412 LPKEVQALW
-422 VEESETIDLWMMFD
+422 LEETETIDLWMMFD
-436 KKPLKVQ
+436 KKPLKIQ

-458 LLLKLMKEYPQ
+458 LLYKLMQEYPQ
-469 FQVFEGLKIYT
+469 FQRFEGMKIFT
-480 KFDHRAEPLLWQRMK
+480 LFDHRAEPFYMSRIK
-495 MTPFKICVQEEKD
+495 MTPFKLCVEEEK
-508 ERRND
+508 

>member
-1 MEEMDVNES
+1 MEAMDVNES
-10 WEGFGKRL
+10 WEGFAQRM

-38 YIQTILMQV
+38 HIQTILMQV
-47 LLTIFYRELN
+47 LLVIFYRELN
-57 DDDNRRK
+57 DDDQRRK

-71 EDAIKQMK
+71 EDSIKQMK
-79 LLADDKQ
+79 LLADEKQ
-86 IDRITSGLLYQGKEE
+86 IERITTGLLYQGKEE
-101 YSKPFEALYYDEIRQ
+101 LSKPFEALYYDEIRQ
-116 SWETQTF
+116 SWENQVF
-123 RYVTMDELYT
+123 RYVEMDELYT
-133 NLEIG
+133 NLEMG
-138 GTIVY
+138 GSICY
-143 KLTEVAQEMIFMS
+143 KLTDVAQEMIFMS

-197 LMAREFSFQK
+197 LMANEFTFQK
-207 EMVNNPK
+207 EMINNPK
-214 ILLIEED
+214 ILLIDEEW
-221 RQRADNREEIE
+221 QRADNRVEIE

-266 IVLQEK
+266 ILLQEK
-272 IGHTRQLHDRFAK
+272 ISHTRQLHDRFAK

-298 VENPSLFWENS
+298 AENPSLFWENS
-309 LVSFREH
+309 LVSFREQ

-327 HSFKDIEAVLEPLF
+327 YRFNGIEKVLSPLF

-363 HQIDAV
+363 RVTEHS
-369 VEEEPQDSIT
+369 VEEQGEEGIT
-379 AQRVTN
+379 RVRVTD
-385 WDSVVKAWSYVFQ
+385 WGSVIKAWSYVFQ
-398 YLQTYGEFSLASLA
+398 YLQTYGTFSLTDLA
-412 ELPLEVQDLW
+412 DLPLDVQDLW
-422 VEESETIDLWMMFD
+422 LEESETIDLWMMFD

-458 LLLKLMKEYPQ
+458 LLYKLMMEYPQ
-469 FQVFEGLKIYT
+469 FQMFEGLKIFT
-480 KFDHRAEPLLWQRMK
+480 EFDHRAEPFIWHRMK
-495 MTPFKICVQEEKD
+495 ITPFKICVQEEK
-508 ERRND
+508 

>member
-1 MEEMDVNES
+1 MNES
-10 WEGFGKRL
+10 WEGFAQRM

-38 YIQTILMQV
+38 HIQTILIQV

-57 DDDNRRK
+57 DDDHRRK

-71 EDAIKQMK
+71 EDSIKQMK
-79 LLADDKQ
+79 LLADEKQ
-86 IDRITSGLLYQGKEE
+86 IERITSGLLYQGKEE
-101 YSKPFEALYYDEIRQ
+101 YSRPFEALYYDEIRQ
-116 SWETQTF
+116 SWETQVF
-123 RYVTMDELYT
+123 RYVAMDELYT
-133 NLEIG
+133 NLEMG
-138 GTIVY
+138 GSIVY
-143 KLTEVAQEMIFMS
+143 KLTDVSQEMIFMS

-207 EMVNNPK
+207 EMINNPK
-214 ILLIEED
+214 ILLMEEEM
-221 RQRADNREEIE
+221 QRADNRAEIE

-238 KNHFRTITS
+238 KNHFRTISS

-255 NEEDDYIQKEL
+255 NEEDDHIQREL
-266 IVLQEK
+266 ILLQEK

-298 VENPSLFWENS
+298 AENPSLFWETS

-316 FYENWLMKEGV
+316 IYENWFMKEGFS
-327 HSFKDIEAVLEPLF
+327 SFDRVEKVLGPLF

-363 HQIDAV
+363 QLTEV
-369 VEEEPQDSIT
+369 MEEEVQEESIT
-379 AQRVTN
+379 YQRVTN
-385 WDSVVKAWSYVFQ
+385 WDSVIKAWSYVFQ
-398 YLQTYGEFSLASLA
+398 YLQTYGEFSLADLTT
-412 ELPLEVQDLW
+412 LPLEVQDLW
-422 VEESETIDLWMMFD
+422 FEESETIDLWMMFD
-436 KKPLKVQ
+436 KKPLKIQ
-443 VLYRKEETLS
+443 VLHRKEESLS

-458 LLLKLMKEYPQ
+458 LLYKLMQEYPQ
-469 FQVFEGLKIYT
+469 FQVFEGLKLYT
-480 KFDHRAEPLLWQRMK
+480 EFDHRAEPFLWYQMK
-495 MTPFKICVQEEKD
+495 ITPFKICVQEEK
-508 ERRND
+508 

>member
-1 MEEMDVNES
+1 MNES
-10 WEGFGKRL
+10 WEGFAQRM

-38 YIQTILMQV
+38 HIQTILMQV

-57 DDDNRRK
+57 DDDHRRK

-71 EDAIKQMK
+71 EDSIKEMK
-79 LLADDKQ
+79 LLADEKQ
-86 IDRITSGLLYQGKEE
+86 VERITSGLLYQGKEE
-101 YSKPFEALYYDEIRQ
+101 YSRPFEALYYDEIRQ
-116 SWETQTF
+116 SWETQVF

-133 NLEIG
+133 NLEMG

-143 KLTEVAQEMIFMS
+143 KLTDVSQEMIFMS

-197 LMAREFSFQK
+197 LMAKEFSFQK
-207 EMVNNPK
+207 EMINNPK
-214 ILLIEED
+214 ILLMEEEM
-221 RQRADNREEIE
+221 QRADNRAEVE

-238 KNHFRTITS
+238 KNHFRTISS

-255 NEEDDYIQKEL
+255 NEEDDLIQKEL
-266 IVLQEK
+266 ILLQEK

-285 LVIQNISYEMKLK
+285 LVIQNISYELKLK
-298 VENPSLFWENS
+298 AENPSLFWETS

-316 FYENWLMKEGV
+316 IYENWFMKEGFS
-327 HSFKDIEAVLEPLF
+327 SFDRVEKVLGPLF

-363 HQIDAV
+363 QLTEV
-369 VEEEPQDSIT
+369 MEEEVQEESIT
-379 AQRVTN
+379 HQRVTN
-385 WDSVVKAWSYVFQ
+385 WDSVIKAWSYVFQ
-398 YLQTYGEFSLASLA
+398 YLQKYGEFSLADLKT
-412 ELPLEVQDLW
+412 LPLEVQDLW
-422 VEESETIDLWMMFD
+422 FEESETIDLWMMFD

-443 VLYRKEETLS
+443 VLHRKEESLS

-458 LLLKLMKEYPQ
+458 LLYKLMQEYPQ

-480 KFDHRAEPLLWQRMK
+480 EFDHRAEPFLWYQMK
-495 MTPFKICVQEEKD
+495 ITPFKICVQEEK
-508 ERRND
+508 

>member
-1 MEEMDVNES
+1 MDVNES

-38 YIQTILMQV
+38 HIQTILMHV

-57 DDDNRRK
+57 DDDHRRK
-64 SDIKYMV
+64 SDIKYIV
-71 EDAIKQMK
+71 EDSIKQMK

-86 IDRITSGLLYQGKEE
+86 IERITSGLLYQGKEE

-123 RYVTMDELYT
+123 RYVTMDEIYT
-133 NLEIG
+133 NLELG

-143 KLTEVAQEMIFMS
+143 KLTDVSQEMIFMS

-197 LMAREFSFQK
+197 LMAKEFTFQK
-207 EMVNNPK
+207 EMINNPK
-214 ILLIEED
+214 ILLIEQEW
-221 RQRADNREEIE
+221 QRADNRVEIE
-232 KQFEEE
+232 KQFDEE
-238 KNHFRTITS
+238 KNHFRTITR
-247 MIEKTKRR
+247 MIEKTRRR
-255 NEEDDYIQKEL
+255 NEEDDLIQKEL
-266 IVLQEK
+266 ILLQEK

-298 VENPSLFWENS
+298 AENPSLFWETS

-316 FYENWLMKEGV
+316 IYENMLLKEGV
-327 HSFKDIEAVLEPLF
+327 QSFEAIERVLSPLF
-341 SPKNEFILPLDWIWG
+341 SPKNEFILPLEWIWG

-363 HQIDAV
+363 QLTDV
-369 VEEEPQDSIT
+369 VIEEEAEVSVTPK
-379 AQRVTN
+379 RVTD
-385 WDSVVKAWSYVFQ
+385 WASVIKAWSYVFQ
-398 YLQTYGEFSLASLA
+398 HLQTYGEFSLADLSTM
-412 ELPLEVQDLW
+412 PLEVQDLW
-422 VEESETIDLWMMFD
+422 FEEYETIDLWMMFD

-443 VLYRKEETLS
+443 VLHRREETIS

-458 LLLKLMKEYPQ
+458 LLYKLMQEYPQ
-469 FQVFEGLKIYT
+469 FQVFEGSKIYT
-480 KFDHRAEPLLWQRMK
+480 MFDHRAEPFQWYQMK
-495 MTPFKICVQEEKD
+495 ITPFKICVKEG
-508 ERRND
+508 

>member
-1 MEEMDVNES
+1 MNES
-10 WEGFGKRL
+10 WEGFAQRM

-38 YIQTILMQV
+38 HIQTILMQV

-57 DDDNRRK
+57 DDDHRRK

-71 EDAIKQMK
+71 EDSIKQMK
-79 LLADDKQ
+79 LLADEKQ
-86 IDRITSGLLYQGKEE
+86 IERITSGLLYQGKEE
-101 YSKPFEALYYDEIRQ
+101 YSRPFEALYYDEIRQ
-116 SWETQTF
+116 SWETQVF

-133 NLEIG
+133 NLEMG
-138 GTIVY
+138 GSIVY
-143 KLTEVAQEMIFMS
+143 KLTDISQEMIFMS

-197 LMAREFSFQK
+197 LMSREFSFQK
-207 EMVNNPK
+207 EMINNPK
-214 ILLIEED
+214 ILLMEEEM
-221 RQRADNREEIE
+221 QRADNRAEIE

-238 KNHFRTITS
+238 KNHFRTISS

-255 NEEDDYIQKEL
+255 NEENDLIQKEL
-266 IVLQEK
+266 ILLQEK

-285 LVIQNISYEMKLK
+285 LVIQNISYEIKLK
-298 VENPSLFWENS
+298 AENPSLFWETS

-316 FYENWLMKEGV
+316 IYENWFMKEGGS
-327 HSFKDIEAVLEPLF
+327 SFNRVEQVLGPLF

-363 HQIDAV
+363 QQTEAI
-369 VEEEPQDSIT
+369 EEETEEESIT
-379 AQRVTN
+379 RQRVTN
-385 WDSVVKAWSYVFQ
+385 WDSVIKAWSYVFQ
-398 YLQTYGEFSLASLA
+398 YLQSYGEFSLADLTT
-412 ELPLEVQDLW
+412 LPLEVQDLW
-422 VEESETIDLWMMFD
+422 FEESETIDLWMMFD

-443 VLYRKEETLS
+443 VLHRREESLS

-458 LLLKLMKEYPQ
+458 LLYKLMQEYPQ
-469 FQVFEGLKIYT
+469 FQVFEGLKLYT
-480 KFDHRAEPLLWQRMK
+480 EFDHRAEPFLWYQMK
-495 MTPFKICVQEEKD
+495 ITPFKICVQEEK
-508 ERRND
+508 

>member
-10 WEGFGKRL
+10 WEGFAQRM

-38 YIQTILMQV
+38 HIQTILMQV
-47 LLTIFYRELN
+47 LLNIFYRELN
-57 DDDNRRK
+57 DDDHRRK

-71 EDAIKQMK
+71 EDSIKQMK

-86 IDRITSGLLYQGKEE
+86 IERITSGLLYQGKEE

-116 SWETQTF
+116 SWETQVF

-133 NLEIG
+133 NLEMG
-138 GTIVY
+138 GSIVY
-143 KLTEVAQEMIFMS
+143 KLTDVAQEMIFMS

-197 LMAREFSFQK
+197 LMAKEFTFQK
-207 EMVNNPK
+207 EMINNPK
-214 ILLIEED
+214 ILLMEEEW
-221 RQRADNREEIE
+221 QRADNRVEIE
-232 KQFEEE
+232 KQFDEE

-247 MIEKTKRR
+247 MIDKTKRR

-266 IVLQEK
+266 ILLQEK

-316 FYENWLMKEGV
+316 IYENWLMKEGV
-327 HSFKDIEAVLEPLF
+327 HSFKTIERVLSPLF

-363 HQIDAV
+363 QLTDAV
-369 VEEEPQDSIT
+369 MEDEAEESIT
-379 AQRVTN
+379 RLRVTN
-385 WDSVVKAWSYVFQ
+385 WESVIKAWSYVFQ
-398 YLQTYGEFSLASLA
+398 FLQTNGEFSLADLA
-412 ELPLEVQDLW
+412 EMPLEVQDLW
-422 VEESETIDLWMMFD
+422 FEESETIDLWMMFD

-443 VLYRKEETLS
+443 VLHRKEETLS

-458 LLLKLMKEYPQ
+458 LLYKLMKEYPQ
-469 FQVFEGLKIYT
+469 LQVFEGLKIFT
-480 KFDHRAEPLLWQRMK
+480 EFDHRAEPFLWYQMK
-495 MTPFKICVQEEKD
+495 ITPFKICVQEEK
-508 ERRND
+508 

>member
-1 MEEMDVNES
+1 MDVNES
-10 WEGFGKRL
+10 WEGFAQRM

-38 YIQTILMQV
+38 HIQTILMQV

-57 DDDNRRK
+57 DDDHRRK

-71 EDAIKQMK
+71 EDSIKQMK
-79 LLADDKQ
+79 LLADEKQ
-86 IDRITSGLLYQGKEE
+86 VERITSGLLYQGKEE
-101 YSKPFEALYYDEIRQ
+101 YSRPFEALYYDEIRQ
-116 SWETQTF
+116 SWETQVF

-133 NLEIG
+133 NLEMG
-138 GTIVY
+138 GSIVY
-143 KLTEVAQEMIFMS
+143 KLTDVSQEMIFMS

-197 LMAREFSFQK
+197 LMAKEFSFQK
-207 EMVNNPK
+207 EMINNPK
-214 ILLIEED
+214 ILLMEEEM
-221 RQRADNREEIE
+221 QRADNRAEIE

-238 KNHFRTITS
+238 KNHFRTISS

-255 NEEDDYIQKEL
+255 NEEDDLIQKEL
-266 IVLQEK
+266 ILLQEK

-298 VENPSLFWENS
+298 AENPSLFWETS

-316 FYENWLMKEGV
+316 IYENWFMKEGFS
-327 HSFKDIEAVLEPLF
+327 SFDRVEKVLGPLF

-363 HQIDAV
+363 QLTEV
-369 VEEEPQDSIT
+369 MEEEVQEESIT
-379 AQRVTN
+379 HQRVTN
-385 WDSVVKAWSYVFQ
+385 WDSVIKAWSYVFQ
-398 YLQTYGEFSLASLA
+398 YLQTYGEFSLADLTT
-412 ELPLEVQDLW
+412 LPLEVQDLW
-422 VEESETIDLWMMFD
+422 FEESETIDLWMMFD

-443 VLYRKEETLS
+443 VLHRKEESLS

-458 LLLKLMKEYPQ
+458 LLYKLMQEYPQ

-480 KFDHRAEPLLWQRMK
+480 EFDHRAEPFLWYQMK
-495 MTPFKICVQEEKD
+495 ISPFKICVQEEK
-508 ERRND
+508 

>member
-1 MEEMDVNES
+1 MDVNES
-10 WEGFGKRL
+10 WEGFAQRM

-38 YIQTILMQV
+38 HIQTILMHV
-47 LLTIFYRELN
+47 LITIFYRELN

-71 EDAIKQMK
+71 DDSIKQMK
-79 LLADDKQ
+79 LLADEKQ
-86 IDRITSGLLYQGKEE
+86 IERITSGLLYQGKEE
-101 YSKPFEALYYDEIRQ
+101 FSQPFEALYYDEIRQ
-116 SWETQTF
+116 SWETQVF

-133 NLEIG
+133 NLEMG
-138 GTIVY
+138 GQVVY
-143 KLTEVAQEMIFMS
+143 KLTDVAQEMIFMS

-168 QLYSMQLIKNGN
+168 QLYSIQLIKNGN

-197 LMAREFSFQK
+197 LMANEFSFQK
-207 EMVNNPK
+207 EMINNPK
-214 ILLIEED
+214 ILLIEEEW
-221 RQRADNREEIE
+221 QRADNRVEIE

-247 MIEKTKRR
+247 MIEKSKRT
-255 NEEDDYIQKEL
+255 NDEDDYIQKEL
-266 IVLQEK
+266 ILLQEK

-316 FYENWLMKEGV
+316 FYEDWIMKEGV
-327 HSFKDIEAVLEPLF
+327 TSFTMVEQILSPLF

-356 EQEFDEK
+356 EQEFERIESDDEL
-363 HQIDAV
+363 IED
-369 VEEEPQDSIT
+369 EEEENVTPK
-379 AQRVTN
+379 RVTD
-385 WDSVVKAWSYVFQ
+385 WDSVISAWSYVFQ
-398 YLQTYGEFSLASLA
+398 YLQTYGEFSLTDLKD
-412 ELPLEVQDLW
+412 LPLEVQDLW
-422 VEESETIDLWMMFD
+422 FEESETIDLWMMFD

-458 LLLKLMKEYPQ
+458 LLYKLMKEYPQ
-469 FQVFEGLKIYT
+469 FQVFEGLMIYT
-480 KFDHRAEPLLWQRMK
+480 KFDHRAEPFRWYQMK
-495 MTPFKICVQEEKD
+495 ITPFKICVEEGK
-508 ERRND
+508 